1 MKGEY
6 EINLAILTN
15 ISSFIYPFFLLIN
28 NNNNSN
34 NNNNNNNNNNDKNQT
49 CRLKSLQQIQHHS
62 TVCRLRSRH
71 SILFQCS

>member
-6 EINLAILTN
+6 EINLAILPN

-28 NNNNSN
+28 NNNNN
-34 NNNNNNNNNNDKNQT
+34 NNNNSNNNDNNQT
-49 CRLKSLQQIQHHS
+49 CRLNSLQQIQHHS

-71 SILFQCS
+71 GILFQCS